1 MAYKMELLAET
12 RQVAAVRFSG
22 TVQTDA
28 ETAVSYDVAGSCTAI
43 VEAMQKAKA
52 LSLVN
57 LSTQVVT
64 YQSVPA
70 VARYYDHLV
79 GGLVGTTPKGGTI
92 TVPSQLHA
100 HWRERV
106 NKTVELSSKMETPT
120 LFVLEVPTCDELY
133 DRSIAVHL
141 HQFSTAVPH
150 AIVFLQDDKPARFEV
165 DEAEGGGRRA
175 FKALRA
181 QAHDVDSLLG
191 RFETTPPGEV
201 FVDVTP
207 PMRGGEAAKR
217 EYLHA
222 TFGAH
227 KLSESARTQVYEK
240 ALVIPTHFK
249 FSTQLSEWL
258 DANECVC
265 DGPSGVEWGIH
276 SGTLKFKVAGGY
288 EKDGWTITLLLLKV
302 APSGDALQEC
312 AQSPRCLEETT
323 ALVKD
328 LTELVRTD
336 YADKNAVFKLMQAD
350 HSAAFGAHVDLQ
362 RICTRILNR
371 ARSEWRVASDAFD
384 NKAYLPV
391 LGVPKRT
398 VEMPSRMLST
408 AGY

>member
-1 MAYKMELLAET
+1 MAYKVELLAET

-28 ETAVSYDVAGSCTAI
+28 EAAVSYDVVGSCTAF
-43 VEAMQKAKA
+43 VEAMQEAKA
-52 LSLVN
+52 FSLVN
-57 LSTQVVT
+57 LSTQAVT

-79 GGLVGTTPKGGTI
+79 GGLVGTTQKGGTI
-92 TVPSQLHA
+92 AVPSQLHA

-106 NKTVELSSKMETPT
+106 NRTVELSSKMETPT

-133 DRSIAVHL
+133 DRSTAVQLHL
-141 HQFSTAVPH
+141 FSTAVPH
-150 AIVFLQDDKPARFEV
+150 AIVFLQDDKPGRFEV
-165 DEAEGGGRRA
+165 DEAEGGRRA

-191 RFETTPPGEV
+191 RFETTPPGGV

-207 PMRGGEAAKR
+207 PMRGGEVAKR

-240 ALVIPTHFK
+240 ALVIPTQFK
-249 FSTQLSEWL
+249 FSAQLAEWL

-276 SGTLKFKVAGGY
+276 SGTLKFKVARGY
-288 EKDGWTITLLLLKV
+288 EKDGWTVTLLLLKV
-302 APSGDALQEC
+302 APSDDALQDY
-312 AQSPRCLEETT
+312 AQTPCCLEATT
-323 ALVKD
+323 ALVTD
-328 LTELVRTD
+328 LTELVRSD

-350 HSAAFGAHVDLQ
+350 HSTAFGAHVDLQ

-371 ARSEWRVASDAFD
+371 ARSEWRAASDAFD

-391 LGVPKRT
+391 LGIPKRT
-398 VEMPSRMLST
+398 VERPSRMLST